1 MKLPVL
7 SHTFLKED
15 DNCPRK
21 AWHKYV
27 AKDLPFEKPSPEMQM
42 GIDVHAAVEREL
54 KREQEGDYWQW
65 IEPILRAP
73 GIKHVEWSIA
83 IAETGTAVDYWSPVA
98 WLRGNIDVAIVAPP
112 VAMIVDW
119 KTGKV
124 REDPTELQTFALL
137 LNAQYPSVE
146 SITGA
151 YVWLKD
157 GTMGPL
163 HQLGSTEGE
172 LNRIRNHWAMIKTRP
187 VAQEWETTPNPLC
200 GWCPVRS
207 CPHWRQHK

>member
-1 MKLPVL
+1 
-7 SHTFLKED
+7 
-15 DNCPRK
+15 
-21 AWHKYV
+21 
-27 AKDLPFEKPSPEMQM
+27 
-42 GIDVHAAVEREL
+42 
-54 KREQEGDYWQW
+54 
-65 IEPILRAP
+65 
-73 GIKHVEWSIA
+73 
-83 IAETGTAVDYWSPVA
+83 
-98 WLRGNIDVAIVAPP
+98 
-112 VAMIVDW
+112 MIVDW

-163 HQLGSTEGE
+163 HQLGSTEDE

-187 VAQEWETTPNPLC
+187 VAQEWEATPNPLC

>member
-98 WLRGNIDVAIVAPP
+98 WLRG
-112 VAMIVDW
+112 
-119 KTGKV
+119 
-124 REDPTELQTFALL
+124 
-137 LNAQYPSVE
+137 
-146 SITGA
+146 
-151 YVWLKD
+151 
-157 GTMGPL
+157 
-163 HQLGSTEGE
+163 
-172 LNRIRNHWAMIKTRP
+172 
-187 VAQEWETTPNPLC
+187 
-200 GWCPVRS
+200 
-207 CPHWRQHK
+207 